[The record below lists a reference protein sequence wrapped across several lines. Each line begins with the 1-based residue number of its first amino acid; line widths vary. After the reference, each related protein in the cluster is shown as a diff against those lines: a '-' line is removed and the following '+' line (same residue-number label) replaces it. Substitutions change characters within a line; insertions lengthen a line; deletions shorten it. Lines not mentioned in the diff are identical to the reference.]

1 MSSSNSILTNTNI
14 NTNINMNNRIKN
26 PNSSNRS
33 RTSKKLKRVI
43 SSQNQTKLKTK
54 NKIKKPN
61 KQTKHNKHNK
71 HNKHTKYK
79 YNHNHKHG
87 NKTRKSSTGGRA
99 AIPNSNINAASV
111 SAQRRSLDNP
121 RLEGTNVKENVEAI
135 TTAANNAIET
145 IKDHGKEV
153 VSSGVK
159 TGLASVGV
167 DVMDPTKAQT
177 QLNNFGELMSSE
189 ENREKMIQIG
199 KDVGK
204 IGVDVAVELL
214 PLAEPLIDESIN
226 VASEGARKAFDSAKD
241 TGKYALTSV
250 FGPLAGVPF
259 AIMSAVDA
267 GTSVVDTG
275 SKVVTNVSDTVNAA
289 MDISNKIIDE
299 QTEVVNRIASTARE
313 FSNVQAPPISLK
325 GGKRVKSKRGGT
337 TTRKSCL
344 KPPTNSVLQTK
355 KVRFNKALEFN
366 NPAI

>member
-14 NTNINMNNRIKN
+14 NTNINMNNRIKH
-26 PNSSNRS
+26 PKSSNRS
-33 RTSKKLKRVI
+33 HTAKKLKRVI
-43 SSQNQTKLKTK
+43 ISQTQTKLKTK

-61 KQTKHNKHNK
+61 KQTKHNKH
-71 HNKHTKYK
+71 TKYK
-79 YNHNHKHG
+79 YNHKHG
-87 NKTRKSSTGGRA
+87 NKTRKASHISTGGRA
-99 AIPNSNINAASV
+99 PIPNSNINAASV

-167 DVMDPTKAQT
+167 DVMDPTKAQS

>member
-1 MSSSNSILTNTNI
+1 MSSINSILT
-14 NTNINMNNRIKN
+14 NTNINMNNRIKK
-26 PNSSNRS
+26 PKSSNYS
-33 RTSKKLKRVI
+33 RTAKKLKRVI
-43 SSQNQTKLKTK
+43 SSQPPTKSKTK
-54 NKIKKPN
+54 NKKRN
-61 KQTKHNKHNK
+61 KQQTKHNKNS
-71 HNKHTKYK
+71 KYK
-79 YNHNHKHG
+79 YNHKHG
-87 NKTRKSSTGGRA
+87 NKTRKSSRHIISIGGKEP
-99 AIPNSNINAASV
+99 IPNSNINAASV
-111 SAQRRSLDNP
+111 AAQRRSLDNP

-167 DVMDPTKAQT
+167 DVLDPTKAQT
-177 QLNNFGELMSSE
+177 QLNNFGELLSSE

-259 AIMSAVDA
+259 AVMSAVDA
-267 GTSVVDTG
+267 GTSVIDTG
-275 SKVVTNVSDTVNAA
+275 SKVITNVSDTVNAA

-299 QTEVVNRIASTARE
+299 QKEVVNRIASSASE
-313 FSNVQAPPISLK
+313 FSNAQAPSISLK
-325 GGKRVKSKRGGT
+325 GGKRVKTKRGGAT
-337 TTRKSCL
+337 CKSCL
-344 KPPTNSVLQTK
+344 KPPNGYNSVLKTK

>member
-14 NTNINMNNRIKN
+14 NTNINMNNRIKH
-26 PNSSNRS
+26 PKSSNRS
-33 RTSKKLKRVI
+33 HTAKKLKRVI
-43 SSQNQTKLKTK
+43 ISQTQTKLKTK

-61 KQTKHNKHNK
+61 KQTKHNKH
-71 HNKHTKYK
+71 TKYK
-79 YNHNHKHG
+79 YNHKHG
-87 NKTRKSSTGGRA
+87 NKTRKASHISTGGRA
-99 AIPNSNINAASV
+99 PIPNSNINAASV

-313 FSNVQAPPISLK
+313 FSNAQAPPISLK
-325 GGKRVKSKRGGT
+325 GGKRVKSKRGGA

>member
-1 MSSSNSILTNTNI
+1 MTSSNSILTNTNI

-26 PNSSNRS
+26 PKLSNYS
-33 RTSKKLKRVI
+33 RTAKKLKRVVML
-43 SSQNQTKLKTK
+43 QNPTKLKTK
-54 NKIKKPN
+54 NKKRN
-61 KQTKHNKHNK
+61 KQQTKHKNS
-71 HNKHTKYK
+71 KYK
-79 YNHNHKHG
+79 YNHKHG
-87 NKTRKSSTGGRA
+87 NKTRKSSRHISIGGREP
-99 AIPNSNINAASV
+99 IPNSNINAASV
-111 SAQRRSLDNP
+111 AAQRRSLDNP

-259 AIMSAVDA
+259 AVMSAVDA
-267 GTSVVDTG
+267 GMSVVDTG
-275 SKVVTNVSDTVNAA
+275 SKVVKNVSDTVNAA

-299 QTEVVNRIASTARE
+299 QKEVVNRIASTASE
-313 FSNVQAPPISLK
+313 FSNVQAPSISLK
-325 GGKRVKSKRGGT
+325 GGKRVKTKRGEA
-337 TTRKSCL
+337 TRKSCL
-344 KPPTNSVLQTK
+344 KPPNVHNGGLKTTK
-355 KVRFNKALEFN
+355 KVRFN

>member
-1 MSSSNSILTNTNI
+1 MSSINSILTNTNI

-26 PNSSNRS
+26 PKSSNYS
-33 RTSKKLKRVI
+33 RTAKKLKRVI
-43 SSQNQTKLKTK
+43 SSQPPTKSKTK
-54 NKIKKPN
+54 NKKRN
-61 KQTKHNKHNK
+61 KQQTKHKNS
-71 HNKHTKYK
+71 KYK
-79 YNHNHKHG
+79 YNHKHG
-87 NKTRKSSTGGRA
+87 NKTRKSSRHISIGGREP
-99 AIPNSNINAASV
+99 IPNLNINAASV
-111 SAQRRSLDNP
+111 AAQRRSLDNP

-135 TTAANNAIET
+135 TTAANNAIDT
-145 IKDHGKEV
+145 IKDHGKEI

-159 TGLASVGV
+159 TGLESVGI
-167 DVMDPTKAQT
+167 DVMDPTKAQA

-259 AIMSAVDA
+259 AVMSAVDA
-267 GTSVVDTG
+267 GTSVIDTG

-299 QTEVVNRIASTARE
+299 QKEVVNRIASTANE
-313 FSNVQAPPISLK
+313 FSNAQAPSISLK
-325 GGKRVKSKRGGT
+325 GGKRIKSKRGGA
-337 TTRKSCL
+337 TRKSCL
-344 KPPTNSVLQTK
+344 KPPNGYNSVLKTK

>member
-14 NTNINMNNRIKN
+14 NTNINMNNRIKH
-26 PNSSNRS
+26 PKSSNRS
-33 RTSKKLKRVI
+33 HTAKKLKRVI
-43 SSQNQTKLKTK
+43 ISQTQTKLKTK

-61 KQTKHNKHNK
+61 KQTKHNKH
-71 HNKHTKYK
+71 TKYK
-79 YNHNHKHG
+79 YNHKHG
-87 NKTRKSSTGGRA
+87 NKTRKASHISTGGRA
-99 AIPNSNINAASV
+99 PIPNSNINAASV

-167 DVMDPTKAQT
+167 DVMDPTKAQS

-275 SKVVTNVSDTVNAA
+275 SKVITNVSDTVNAA